1 MKNNI
6 NKIIT
11 LGMAGAVALSTPIS
25 LIYATDDIIIV
36 DTCDEDH
43 IEYPF
48 VDADN
53 DGFCDNCGAEK
64 EENTENTETST
75 ETESTETTETGS
87 TETTD
92 EKEDILFHHT
102 FKISKY
108 GYEDDLDYISSKLE
122 KDGKYEDYFYL
133 SDRNLQ
139 VKVDIY
145 DKDNSLINS
154 FIIPDGSEIDVDV
167 LDSYKYQLS
176 FVGDNVKE
184 VEGYGKVIC
193 DYIKGIPVLKQY
205 TLGFCQRTHKDIEI
219 VGERIIKVDWENPD
233 FDLKEFFE
241 NNEEIARSFFP
252 HKFQGSGTVLG
263 KDNCLM
269 SMPLPIIPD
278 LPETSET
285 TETTESTETP
295 STEEPSTETPSTEKP
310 STETPSTEEPST
322 ETPSTEEPS
331 TETPSTEEPST
342 ETPSTEEPSTE
353 TPSTE
358 EPSTETPSTETPST
372 EEPSTET
379 PSTEEPSTETP
390 STEEPST
397 ETPSTEEP
405 STETPS
411 TEEPS
416 TETPSIE
423 EPSTETPTPTP
434 EPVKPV
440 EPTPTTETTTIT
452 EDRGKVDP
460 SEKNEMVQ
468 TGDLATNTYYGGY
481 FLVTAFG
488 VLTAF
493 FKKFKK

>member
-1 MKNNI
+1 MKNNKNI

-11 LGMAGAVALSTPIS
+11 LGMAGAVALSTPLS
-25 LIYATDDIIIV
+25 FVYATDDIIIV
-36 DTCDEDH
+36 DSCDEDH

-48 VDADN
+48 VDLDN
-53 DGFCDNCGAEK
+53 DGFCDNCGTEK
-64 EENTENTETST
+64 KENTENTETST

-87 TETTD
+87 TETTE
-92 EKEDILFHHT
+92 EKEDISFHHI

-108 GYEDDLDYISSKLE
+108 GYEDDLDYIVSKLE
-122 KDGKYEDYFYL
+122 KNGKYEDYFYL

-145 DKDNSLINS
+145 DKDNNLINS
-154 FIIPDGSEIDVDV
+154 LVILDGREIGVDV
-167 LDSYKYQLS
+167 LDSYKYQISL
-176 FVGDNVKE
+176 VGDNVKE

-193 DYIKGIPVLKQY
+193 DYIKGIPILKQY

-219 VGERIIKVDWENPD
+219 VEERIIKVDWENPD

-295 STEEPSTETPSTEKP
+295 STEE
-310 STETPSTEEPST
+310 
-322 ETPSTEEPS
+322 
-331 TETPSTEEPST
+331 
-342 ETPSTEEPSTE
+342 
-353 TPSTE
+353 
-358 EPSTETPSTETPST
+358 PSTETPST

>member
-1 MKNNI
+1 MKNNK

-11 LGMAGAVALSTPIS
+11 LGMAGAVALSAPLS
-25 LIYATDDIIIV
+25 FVYATDDIIIV
-36 DTCDEDH
+36 DSCDEDH

-48 VDADN
+48 VDLDN
-53 DGFCDNCGAEK
+53 DGFCDNCGTEK
-64 EENTENTETST
+64 KENTENTETST

-87 TETTD
+87 TETTE
-92 EKEDILFHHT
+92 EKEDISFHHI

-108 GYEDDLDYISSKLE
+108 GYEDDLDYIVSKLE
-122 KDGKYEDYFYL
+122 KNGKYEDYFYL

-145 DKDNSLINS
+145 DKDNNLINS
-154 FIIPDGSEIDVDV
+154 LVILDGREIGVDV
-167 LDSYKYQLS
+167 LDSYKYQISL
-176 FVGDNVKE
+176 VGDNVKE

-193 DYIKGIPVLKQY
+193 DYIKGIPILKQY

-219 VGERIIKVDWENPD
+219 VEERIIKVDWENPD

-322 ETPSTEEPS
+322 ETPSTEKPS

>member
-1 MKNNI
+1 MKNNK

-11 LGMAGAVALSTPIS
+11 LGMAGAVALSAPLS
-25 LIYATDDIIIV
+25 FVYATDDIIIV
-36 DTCDEDH
+36 DSCDEDH

-48 VDADN
+48 VDLDN
-53 DGFCDNCGAEK
+53 DGFCDNCGTEK
-64 EENTENTETST
+64 KENTENTETST

-87 TETTD
+87 TETTE
-92 EKEDILFHHT
+92 EKEDISFHHI

-108 GYEDDLDYISSKLE
+108 GYEDDLDYIVSKLE
-122 KDGKYEDYFYL
+122 KNGKYEDYFYL

-145 DKDNSLINS
+145 DKDNNLINS
-154 FIIPDGSEIDVDV
+154 LVILDGREIGVDV
-167 LDSYKYQLS
+167 LDSYKYQISL
-176 FVGDNVKE
+176 VGDNVKE

-193 DYIKGIPVLKQY
+193 DYIKGIPILKQY

-219 VGERIIKVDWENPD
+219 VEERIIKVDWENPD

-295 STEEPSTETPSTEKP
+295 STEEPSTETPSTEK
-310 STETPSTEEPST
+310 
-322 ETPSTEEPS
+322 PS

>member
-1 MKNNI
+1 MKNNK

-11 LGMAGAVALSTPIS
+11 LGMAGAVALSAPLS
-25 LIYATDDIIIV
+25 FVYATDDIIIV
-36 DTCDEDH
+36 DSCDEDH

-48 VDADN
+48 VDLDN
-53 DGFCDNCGAEK
+53 DGFCDNCGTEK
-64 EENTENTETST
+64 KENTENTETST

-87 TETTD
+87 TETTE
-92 EKEDILFHHT
+92 EKEDISFHHI

-108 GYEDDLDYISSKLE
+108 GYEDDLDYIVSKLE
-122 KDGKYEDYFYL
+122 KNGKYEDYFYL

-145 DKDNSLINS
+145 DKDNNLINS
-154 FIIPDGSEIDVDV
+154 LVILDGREIGVDV
-167 LDSYKYQLS
+167 LDSYKYQISL
-176 FVGDNVKE
+176 VGDNVKE

-193 DYIKGIPVLKQY
+193 DYIKGIPILKQY

-219 VGERIIKVDWENPD
+219 VEERIIKVDWENPD

-295 STEEPSTETPSTEKP
+295 STEEPSTETPSTEK
-310 STETPSTEEPST
+310 
-322 ETPSTEEPS
+322 PS

-481 FLVTAFG
+481 FLTAGFG

>member
-1 MKNNI
+1 MSI
-6 NKIIT
+6 QP
-11 LGMAGAVALSTPIS
+11 G
-25 LIYATDDIIIV
+25 
-36 DTCDEDH
+36 
-43 IEYPF
+43 
-48 VDADN
+48 
-53 DGFCDNCGAEK
+53 
-64 EENTENTETST
+64 
-75 ETESTETTETGS
+75 
-87 TETTD
+87 
-92 EKEDILFHHT
+92 
-102 FKISKY
+102 
-108 GYEDDLDYISSKLE
+108 SSKLAGRHSVPEIQKKQKSQIKKILLQLLNYQGALSVGYHRQYSFYRCRLFTAYE
-122 KDGKYEDYFYL
+122 KNGKYEDYFYL

-145 DKDNSLINS
+145 DKDNNLINS
-154 FIIPDGSEIDVDV
+154 LVILDGREIGVDV
-167 LDSYKYQLS
+167 LDSYKYQISL
-176 FVGDNVKE
+176 VGDNVKE

-193 DYIKGIPVLKQY
+193 DYIKGIPILKQY

-219 VGERIIKVDWENPD
+219 VEERIIKVDWENPD

-295 STEEPSTETPSTEKP
+295 STEE
-310 STETPSTEEPST
+310 
-322 ETPSTEEPS
+322 
-331 TETPSTEEPST
+331 
-342 ETPSTEEPSTE
+342 
-353 TPSTE
+353 
-358 EPSTETPSTETPST
+358 PSTETPST

>member
-1 MKNNI
+1 MKNNKNI

-11 LGMAGAVALSTPIS
+11 LGMAGAVALSTPLS
-25 LIYATDDIIIV
+25 FVYATDDIIIV
-36 DTCDEDH
+36 DSCDEDH

-48 VDADN
+48 VDLDN
-53 DGFCDNCGAEK
+53 DGFCDNCGTEK
-64 EENTENTETST
+64 KENTENTETST

-87 TETTD
+87 TETTE
-92 EKEDILFHHT
+92 EKEDISFHHI

-108 GYEDDLDYISSKLE
+108 GYEDDLDYIVSKLE
-122 KDGKYEDYFYL
+122 KNGKYEDYFYL

-145 DKDNSLINS
+145 DKDNNLINS
-154 FIIPDGSEIDVDV
+154 LVILDGREIGVDV
-167 LDSYKYQLS
+167 LDSYKYQISL
-176 FVGDNVKE
+176 VGDNVKE

-193 DYIKGIPVLKQY
+193 DYIKGIPILKQY

-219 VGERIIKVDWENPD
+219 VEERIIKVDWENPD

-342 ETPSTEEPSTE
+342 ETPSTE
-353 TPSTE
+353 
-358 EPSTETPSTETPST
+358 
-372 EEPSTET
+372 
-379 PSTEEPSTETP
+379 TP

>member
-1 MKNNI
+1 MSI
-6 NKIIT
+6 QP
-11 LGMAGAVALSTPIS
+11 G
-25 LIYATDDIIIV
+25 
-36 DTCDEDH
+36 
-43 IEYPF
+43 
-48 VDADN
+48 
-53 DGFCDNCGAEK
+53 
-64 EENTENTETST
+64 
-75 ETESTETTETGS
+75 
-87 TETTD
+87 
-92 EKEDILFHHT
+92 
-102 FKISKY
+102 
-108 GYEDDLDYISSKLE
+108 SSKLAGRHSVPEIQKKQKSQIKKILLQLLNYQGALSVGYHRQYSFYRCRLFTAYE
-122 KDGKYEDYFYL
+122 KNGKYEDYFYL

-145 DKDNSLINS
+145 DKDNNLINS
-154 FIIPDGSEIDVDV
+154 LVILDGREIGVDV
-167 LDSYKYQLS
+167 LDSYKYQISL
-176 FVGDNVKE
+176 VGDNVKE

-193 DYIKGIPVLKQY
+193 DYIKGIPILKQY

-219 VGERIIKVDWENPD
+219 VEERIIKVDWENPD

-285 TETTESTETP
+285 TETTE
-295 STEEPSTETPSTEKP
+295 
-310 STETPSTEEPST
+310 
-322 ETPSTEEPS
+322 
-331 TETPSTEEPST
+331 
-342 ETPSTEEPSTE
+342 
-353 TPSTE
+353 
-358 EPSTETPSTETPST
+358 
-372 EEPSTET
+372 
-379 PSTEEPSTETP
+379 
-390 STEEPST
+390 
-397 ETPSTEEP
+397 

>member
-1 MKNNI
+1 MKNNK

-11 LGMAGAVALSTPIS
+11 LGMAGAVALSAPLS
-25 LIYATDDIIIV
+25 FVYATDDIIIV
-36 DTCDEDH
+36 DSCDEDH

-48 VDADN
+48 VDLDN
-53 DGFCDNCGAEK
+53 DGFCDNCGTEK
-64 EENTENTETST
+64 KENTENTETST

-87 TETTD
+87 TETTE
-92 EKEDILFHHT
+92 EKEDISFHHI

-108 GYEDDLDYISSKLE
+108 GYEDDLDYIVSKLE
-122 KDGKYEDYFYL
+122 KNGKYEDYFYL

-145 DKDNSLINS
+145 DKDNNLINS
-154 FIIPDGSEIDVDV
+154 LVILDGREIGVDV
-167 LDSYKYQLS
+167 LDSYKYQISL
-176 FVGDNVKE
+176 VGDNVKE

-193 DYIKGIPVLKQY
+193 DYIKGIPILKQY

-219 VGERIIKVDWENPD
+219 VEERIIKVDWENPD

-295 STEEPSTETPSTEKP
+295 STEEPSTETPSTEK
-310 STETPSTEEPST
+310 
-322 ETPSTEEPS
+322 PS

-481 FLVTAFG
+481 FLATSFA
-488 VLTAF
+488 VLGAF

>member
-1 MKNNI
+1 MKNNKNI

-11 LGMAGAVALSTPIS
+11 LGMAGAVALSTPLS
-25 LIYATDDIIIV
+25 FVYATDDIIIV
-36 DTCDEDH
+36 DSCDEDH

-48 VDADN
+48 VDLDN
-53 DGFCDNCGAEK
+53 DGFCDNCGTEK
-64 EENTENTETST
+64 KENTENTETST

-87 TETTD
+87 TETTE
-92 EKEDILFHHT
+92 EKEDISFHHI

-108 GYEDDLDYISSKLE
+108 GYEDDLDYIVSKLE
-122 KDGKYEDYFYL
+122 KNGKYEDYFYL

-145 DKDNSLINS
+145 DKDNNLINS
-154 FIIPDGSEIDVDV
+154 LVILDGREIGVDV
-167 LDSYKYQLS
+167 LDSYKYQISL
-176 FVGDNVKE
+176 VGDNVKE

-193 DYIKGIPVLKQY
+193 DYIKGIPILKQY

-219 VGERIIKVDWENPD
+219 VEERIIKVDWENPD

-285 TETTESTETP
+285 TETTE
-295 STEEPSTETPSTEKP
+295 
-310 STETPSTEEPST
+310 
-322 ETPSTEEPS
+322 
-331 TETPSTEEPST
+331 
-342 ETPSTEEPSTE
+342 
-353 TPSTE
+353 
-358 EPSTETPSTETPST
+358 
-372 EEPSTET
+372 
-379 PSTEEPSTETP
+379 
-390 STEEPST
+390 
-397 ETPSTEEP
+397 

>member
-1 MKNNI
+1 MKNNKNI

-11 LGMAGAVALSTPIS
+11 LGMAGAVALSTPLS
-25 LIYATDDIIIV
+25 FVYATDDIIIV
-36 DTCDEDH
+36 DSCDEDH

-48 VDADN
+48 VDLDN
-53 DGFCDNCGAEK
+53 DGFCDNCGTEK
-64 EENTENTETST
+64 KENTENTETST

-87 TETTD
+87 TETTE
-92 EKEDILFHHT
+92 EKEDISFHHI

-108 GYEDDLDYISSKLE
+108 GYEDDLDYIVSKLE
-122 KDGKYEDYFYL
+122 KNGKYEDYFYL

-145 DKDNSLINS
+145 DKDNNLINS
-154 FIIPDGSEIDVDV
+154 LVILDGREIGVDV
-167 LDSYKYQLS
+167 LDSYKYQISL
-176 FVGDNVKE
+176 VGDNVKE

-193 DYIKGIPVLKQY
+193 DYIKGIPILKQY

-219 VGERIIKVDWENPD
+219 VEERIIKVDWENPD

-285 TETTESTETP
+285 TETTE
-295 STEEPSTETPSTEKP
+295 
-310 STETPSTEEPST
+310 
-322 ETPSTEEPS
+322 
-331 TETPSTEEPST
+331 
-342 ETPSTEEPSTE
+342 
-353 TPSTE
+353 
-358 EPSTETPSTETPST
+358 
-372 EEPSTET
+372 
-379 PSTEEPSTETP
+379 STETP